1 MTEGLGA
8 IRSTANAIA
17 SGGASA
23 VDAVEECLR
32 RIRERDGDLGA
43 VVALR
48 ADAALAEAVDLDL
61 RRRSAG
67 PAGPLDGV
75 PVLVK
80 DLEDVEGMATRK
92 GSRLLAG
99 APPATADEVVPALLR
114 RAGAVIVGKTN
125 LPEFATEGF
134 TDNLLDG
141 VTRNPW
147 DQEQTP
153 GGSSGGSA
161 AALAAGM
168 VPIATA
174 TDGGGSVRIPAGRCG
189 LVGLK
194 PTHGAV
200 GRWPAADWIDLS
212 TYGPMATTV
221 DDLRLLFTLMIGQ
234 VSGDPSSAPFPTSS
248 GRAPQRPTHVVIA
261 DRTSPWGPLPD
272 VVAEAFHSAAADLA
286 ALLGV
291 EVSRIDTGEL
301 FGTLGD
307 PDVDWSTLATAEHV
321 NSLGRHWVEE
331 SLSQM
336 HPSTVGFMRHGL
348 AVTVDDYLS
357 ARRRRAAY
365 TRRLDDLL
373 NESGVLLTPT
383 LAVDHWLVD
392 GRLDNSS
399 EPEVTP
405 PKIYSTAVQN
415 ITGHPAISVPA
426 GRHDSGSP
434 YGLQITGPRWRDD
447 LLLDIAAL
455 WESHRPWPRTAPGY
469 DEFHIGA

>member
-1 MTEGLGA
+1 M
-8 IRSTANAIA
+8 
-17 SGGASA
+17 
-23 VDAVEECLR
+23 VD
-32 RIRERDGDLGA
+32 
-43 VVALR
+43 LR
-48 ADAALAEAVDLDL
+48 ANEALAEAADLDR

-80 DLEDVEGMATRK
+80 DLEQVEGMATRK
-92 GSRLLAG
+92 GSRLFAG
-99 APPATADEVVPALLR
+99 APPATDDEVVPALLR

-147 DQEQTP
+147 DREQSP

-200 GRWPAADWIDLS
+200 GRWPVADWIDLS

-221 DDLRLLFTLMIGQ
+221 DDLRLLFSLMVGR
-234 VSGDPSSAPFPTSS
+234 VSGDPSSAPFPMPLD
-248 GRAPQRPTHVVIA
+248 RAPVRPTHVVVT
-261 DRTSPWGPLPD
+261 DRTSPLGPLPK
-272 VVAEAFHSAAADLA
+272 VVADAFHAAAADLVG
-286 ALLGV
+286 LLDVGV
-291 EVSRIDTGEL
+291 SMLETGEL
-301 FGTLGD
+301 FAGLGD
-307 PDVDWSTLATAEHV
+307 PDVDWFTLATAEHV
-321 NSLGRHWVEE
+321 NSLGRDRVAE

-336 HPSTVGFMRHGL
+336 HRSTVAFMRHGL

-373 NESGVLLTPT
+373 GDAGVLLTPT
-383 LAVDHWLVD
+383 LAVDHWLAD
-392 GRLDNSS
+392 GRVHDSS
-399 EPEVTP
+399 EPGMTP
-405 PKIYSTAVQN
+405 PGVYSTAVQN
-415 ITGHPAISVPA
+415 VTGHPAISVPA
-426 GRHDSGSP
+426 GRHGSGSP
-434 YGLQITGPRWRDD
+434 YGLQITAPRWRDH
-447 LLLDIAAL
+447 LLLDLADL

-469 DEFHIGA
+469 DEFRIGA